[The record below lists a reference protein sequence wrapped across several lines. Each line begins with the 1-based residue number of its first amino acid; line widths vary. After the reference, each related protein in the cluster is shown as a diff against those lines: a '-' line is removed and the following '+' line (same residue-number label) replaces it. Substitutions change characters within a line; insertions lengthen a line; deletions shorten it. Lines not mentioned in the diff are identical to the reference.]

1 MELGINDFSLLSEDS
16 WSFQVSLSGR
26 EALLFFSADANGG
39 GSQITLVLFR
49 GPKVVVRTLL
59 SYMRHTLT
67 FILGGLLPAL
77 ALGDVVINEISATSA
92 PRNLRW
98 DENDQAFAGAG
109 PAWWS
114 AAFDDGRWEAGQ
126 MPIGYSLGSISTN
139 LSSDLS
145 NLSPS
150 FYTRKTFEAS
160 PSEASSSDPL
170 VLTINYNDGFI
181 AWLNG
186 VEVARRNMG
195 AEKAHIF
202 HDQLSHRASTL
213 GTSTESI
220 SLGVSSS
227 LLVDGDNV
235 LAVQVNNYSLTGN
248 MRLDTSLE
256 IDRSGQA
263 DLELFAAGGS
273 LKYLPGLREM
283 SADLVEPALPGAD
296 PSDWIELHNSGG
308 SAVDLAGWTLSD
320 AALSPDKWAFPAGT
334 TIAAGGYLVVLAD
347 NPSEEIS
354 GATYLHTNFKL
365 DGGGEDL
372 ALFDDTGSVVSI
384 LTMGYPRQYPNFS
397 YGRDSSGTMVFHAN
411 PTPSGPNTGAEFSGK
426 ADAPDFDKQG
436 GFYDDPIAVVLT
448 SQTAGAMIRYTT
460 DGTEPTLENG
470 NDYTLP
476 LSLARVSSIKG
487 HVIRARAFL
496 DGHIHSNVK
505 THTFLIGQ
513 DVRVRSAPSLI
524 YAGDPERALYDPF
537 GVMGINGGRYVSNR
551 WQPNGIFD
559 YNNVVN
565 RGRAYE
571 RPIHAE
577 FYFADGTVGFR
588 SDVGLR
594 VASSSYSRPRM
605 QLNQTDRSPWPDSSV
620 QKPSFNLYFR
630 DDYGNSSV
638 DLPLNG
644 PARTFSS
651 YERFRIRAGKNDI
664 RNPFVIDELFRRLSH
679 DMGNGASLGI
689 INSLYVNGELKGY
702 YNMVERLREP
712 FFKSLYGSESKT
724 DWDVLQYEGNDNIAE
739 GDKVD
744 WNDMIIRLNA
754 SDTTENWERVLEVA
768 DVENMA
774 NYYLLNI
781 YGATWDWPHN
791 NWVAAKE
798 RSPQGKYRLYVW
810 DAEGAMN
817 NAGSRPIS
825 QEMIKT
831 YVAGTANGQTGQTGT
846 RGELRDLWRG
856 LNRWEEFRLVFA
868 DQIQKHLFN
877 GGILDDRD
885 TAGSHIKSR
894 FDGLVG
900 EFSDLLR
907 LVENQAVQTGKFN
920 SWVHP
925 TAGRRRY
932 LLGPT
937 RQDFRVN
944 NLWPDLTPPQLN
956 QFGGTVG
963 EGFPLLI
970 TNAAGTVYYTTDGSD
985 PRLLG
990 GTANPGAVSQ
1000 PGSLLDVTIFPI
1012 KSEWAFN
1019 DSDGDLGTA
1028 WRLLS
1033 YDDDLWLTGDG
1044 PLGYGSIKDEE
1055 TVITIGTEVNQ
1066 PIPRQPTTY
1075 FRKTFEIDGAATYLG
1090 LDVSLRV
1097 DGGVIIYLN
1106 GVEAFRESNIPDE
1119 AVYDTNP
1126 TLDASDGNEGDLT
1139 TYSLDSSLL
1148 IEGANVIAVELH
1160 NKPGSS
1166 DMVLDV
1172 ALDAKRTN
1180 AANLPVFIDGPMT
1193 VKARSFQNGEWSAMT
1208 SADFTVNSVPASVGN
1223 LAIAE
1228 MLYNPAGP
1236 SVAEVDAGYDDGDMF
1251 EFLRLENLGNSTVN
1265 LGQVRFTDGVVFD
1278 FGASSNRVLR
1288 SGEAVLIVSDLDAF
1302 RFRYGNEFD
1311 DLIAGEYEGQLS
1323 NGGEQ
1328 VRLIGFD
1335 DTIVHEFEFNIDSP
1349 WPVLSDLDG
1358 HSIQIIDRLSDHGI
1372 GGNWRASSNLGGT
1385 PGGKLN
1391 FASWQRD
1398 VFSAAE
1404 LSDPSIA
1411 GPNLDPD
1418 HDGWSNFLEFS
1429 LGSLP
1434 GDVSS
1439 VPATLES
1446 GIETIEG
1453 VRYLTLTFSRA
1464 PGERSI
1470 RYSAEISEDLESW
1483 REGGVPLSPETVNLD
1498 GSVTATFRHPVP
1510 IDGND
1515 RYMRL
1520 KVVAE

>member
-1 MELGINDFSLLSEDS
+1 
-16 WSFQVSLSGR
+16 
-26 EALLFFSADANGG
+26 
-39 GSQITLVLFR
+39 
-49 GPKVVVRTLL
+49 
-59 SYMRHTLT
+59 
-67 FILGGLLPAL
+67 
-77 ALGDVVINEISATSA
+77 
-92 PRNLRW
+92 
-98 DENDQAFAGAG
+98 
-109 PAWWS
+109 
-114 AAFDDGRWEAGQ
+114 
-126 MPIGYSLGSISTN
+126 MPIGYSLGSIFTN
-139 LSSDLS
+139 LGADLS
-145 NLSPS
+145 NVSPS
-150 FYTRKTFEAS
+150 FYTRTNFEAS
-160 PSEASSSDPL
+160 TSEASSSDPL

-213 GTSTESI
+213 GTSTETI
-220 SLGVSSS
+220 SLGVASS

-248 MRLDTSLE
+248 MRLDMSLKV
-256 IDRSGQA
+256 DRSGQS
-263 DLELFAAGGS
+263 DFQLFTTGGA

-283 SADLVEPALPGAD
+283 SAGLVEPALPGGD
-296 PSDWIELHNSGG
+296 PSDWIEIHNSGD
-308 SAVDLAGWTLSD
+308 SVVDLTGWTLSD
-320 AALSPDKWAFPAGT
+320 AALSPAKWTFPAGT
-334 TIAAGGYLVVLAD
+334 AISADGYLVVLAD

-372 ALFDDTGSVVSI
+372 ALFDDTGSVVSM
-384 LTMGYPRQYPNFS
+384 LTMGYPRQYPNYS
-397 YGRDSSGTMVFHAN
+397 YGRDSSGTMVFHAD
-411 PTPSGPNTGAEFSGK
+411 PTPGEPNAGEEFVAK
-426 ADAPDFDKQG
+426 VDAPDFDKQG
-436 GFYDDPIAVVLT
+436 GFYDATIAVVLT
-448 SQTAGAMIRYTT
+448 SQTAGATIRYTT

-476 LSLARVSSIKG
+476 LSLARISTKKG

-496 DGHIHSNVK
+496 DGHIHSNTK
-505 THTFLIGQ
+505 TNTFLIGQ
-513 DVRVRSAPSLI
+513 DARVRSAPSLV

-551 WQPNGIFD
+551 WQPSGIYD
-559 YNNVVN
+559 YNNVIN

-577 FYFADGTVGFR
+577 FYFADGSVGFR

-605 QLNQTDRSPWPDSSV
+605 QLTQTALSPWPDSSV

-630 DDYGNSSV
+630 DDYGNPSV

-712 FFKSLYGSESKT
+712 FFKSLYGSESNT
-724 DWDVLQYEGNDNIAE
+724 DWDVLQFEGNDNIAE
-739 GDKVD
+739 GDKVAWD
-744 WNDMIIRLNA
+744 EMIIRLNA
-754 SDTTENWERVLEVA
+754 AATTENWERVLEVA
-768 DVENMA
+768 DVENIA

-817 NAGSRPIS
+817 NAGNRPIS

-856 LNRWEEFRLVFA
+856 LNRWEEFQLVFA

-877 GGILDDRD
+877 DGILDDRD
-885 TAGSHIKSR
+885 SANSHLKSR

-907 LVENQAVQTGKFN
+907 LVENQSVQTGKFN
-920 SWVHP
+920 SWVNP
-925 TAGRRRY
+925 TVGRRRY

-944 NLWPDLTPPQLN
+944 NLWPETTPPAFS
-956 QFGGTVG
+956 QFGGTVS

-970 TNAAGTVYYTTDGSD
+970 TNEAGTVYYTTDGTD

-990 GTANPGAVSQ
+990 GSVNPGAVSQ

-1012 KSEWAFN
+1012 ESEWAFN
-1019 DSDGDLGTA
+1019 DSEGDLGTA

-1033 YDDDLWLTGDG
+1033 YDDELWSTGNG
-1044 PLGYGSIKDEE
+1044 PLGFGSIKDDA
-1055 TVITIGTEVNQ
+1055 TVIPIGTEVNKTV
-1066 PIPRQPTTY
+1066 PRQPTSY
-1075 FRKTFEIDGAATYLG
+1075 FRKTFEIDQASSYLSLAAA
-1090 LDVSLRV
+1090 LRV

-1106 GVEAFRESNIPDE
+1106 GVEVFRESNIPVD
-1119 AVYDTNP
+1119 ATYDTDP
-1126 TLDASDGNEGDLT
+1126 TSDSSDGNEGDLV
-1139 TYSLDSSLL
+1139 TYSLDQSLL
-1148 IEGANVIAVELH
+1148 IDGTNIIAVELH

-1172 ALDAKRTN
+1172 QLTAKKTN
-1180 AANLPVFIDGPMT
+1180 AANLPVFIDGPLT
-1193 VKARSFQNGEWSAMT
+1193 VKARSFQNGEWSAIT
-1208 SADFTVNSVPASVGN
+1208 SADYTVDSVTASAEN
-1223 LAIAE
+1223 LSIAE
-1228 MLYNPAGP
+1228 IHYNPAGP
-1236 SVAEVDAGYDDGDMF
+1236 SMEESNAGFDDGDLF
-1251 EFLRLENLGNSTVN
+1251 EFLRLENFGNSTVD

-1278 FGASSNRVLR
+1278 FGASLNRVLR
-1288 SGEAVLIVSDLDAF
+1288 VGEAVIVVNDLDAF
-1302 RFRYGNEFD
+1302 RLRYGNEFD
-1311 DLIAGEYEGQLS
+1311 DIIAGEYEGQLS
-1323 NGGEQ
+1323 NGGEPI
-1328 VRLIGFD
+1328 RLIGKD
-1335 DTIVHEFEFNIDSP
+1335 DAIIHEFEFDTKSP
-1349 WPVLSDLDG
+1349 WPLLVEMDG
-1358 HSIQIIDRLSDHGI
+1358 HSIQIIDRSADHGV
-1372 GGNWRASSNLGGT
+1372 GANWKTSATLGGT
-1385 PGGKLN
+1385 PGGQLN

-1398 VFSAAE
+1398 VFSAVE
-1404 LSDPSIA
+1404 QSDFLIS
-1411 GPNLDPD
+1411 GPNADPD
-1418 HDGWSNFLEFS
+1418 KDGWSNFLEFS

-1434 GDVSS
+1434 GDALSA
-1439 VPATLES
+1439 PATIES
-1446 GIETIEG
+1446 GVETIEG
-1453 VRYLTLTFSRA
+1453 ERYLTLVFTRS
-1464 PGERSI
+1464 PGERAVTFS
-1470 RYSAEISEDLESW
+1470 SEVSDDLESW
-1483 REGGVPLSPETVNLD
+1483 NGGGIPISPERVHPD
-1498 GSVTATFRHPVP
+1498 GSIIATFRHPLP
-1510 IDGND
+1510 IDEND

-1520 KVVAE
+1520 KVVAK